1 MTGVVD
7 LATVQGLLSGWWFD
21 YDQGTFDTWPAYFT
35 ADARFTCRSDSG
47 TTDFEEFIRADVQ
60 GGDKVVAW
68 QMQHRRD
75 SPYPLR
81 HFAGNVH
88 LVGTRPQEAD
98 FRSYLFCTQI
108 VDMAVSNL
116 ASGIVHGTVRAGDD
130 GRARFAALR
139 VRLDFTNSVPFADAT
154 LIALD

>member
-1 MTGVVD
+1 MTAID

-47 TTDFEEFIRADVQ
+47 STDFEEFIRADVE
-60 GGDKVVAW
+60 GREAVVAW
-68 QMQHRRD
+68 QVQHRRD

-88 LVGTRPQEAD
+88 LVGTRTGEVD
-98 FRSYLFCTQI
+98 FRSYLLCTQI
-108 VDMAVSNL
+108 VEMSVSNL
-116 ASGIVHGTVRAGDD
+116 ASGIVHGTVRSDDD
-130 GRARFAALR
+130 GTARLAVLR

-154 LIALD
+154 PIALD